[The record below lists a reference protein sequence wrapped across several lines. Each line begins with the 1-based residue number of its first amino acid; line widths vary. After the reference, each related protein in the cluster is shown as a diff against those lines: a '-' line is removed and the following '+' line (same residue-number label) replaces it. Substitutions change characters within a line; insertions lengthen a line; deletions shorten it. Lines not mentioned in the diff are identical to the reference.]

1 MFRLVKKIDLDNEK
15 VKESYEKHHEKID
28 YKTNRQERSFGK
40 VDVER

>member
-1 MFRLVKKIDLDNEK
+1 MKNIMK
-15 VKESYEKHHEKID
+15 KID